1 VSAVRTPAA
10 KQRGFTYVGL
20 MFAVV
25 IIGLT
30 LTVAAHV
37 WRTTVQREREA
48 ELIWVGHA
56 YRLAIASYFA
66 LGHRY
71 PATLENLVTDDRFPV
86 PKHHLRKLY
95 PDPITG
101 RNDWKLLLT
110 PDQSGIQ
117 GVESISQLTP
127 MKRDGFELI
136 DALFKDADCYCKWS
150 FVYYPYRR
158 GLGVVT
164 PGMPI
169 TAPLGPGG
177 GIRPAPTGT
186 TAAPGVMLPSTSPSP
201 TLTPTPTT
209 DPGSN

>member
-1 VSAVRTPAA
+1 MSAVRTPAT
-10 KQRGFTYVGL
+10 KQRGFTYIGL
-20 MFAVV
+20 LFAVV

-30 LTVAAHV
+30 LTVVSRV

-71 PATLENLVTDDRFPV
+71 PATLDNLVTDDRFPV

-117 GVESISQLTP
+117 GVESVSQLTP

-136 DALFKDADCYCKWS
+136 DAAFKEADCYCKWG
-150 FVYYPYRR
+150 FVYYPYRW
-158 GLGVVT
+158 GVGVPP
-164 PGMPI
+164 PGTPI
-169 TAPLGPGG
+169 TTPPGQLGG
-177 GIRPAPTGT
+177 GNPAPTGP
-186 TAAPGVMLPSTSPSP
+186 TASPGVLLPSTPP
-201 TLTPTPTT
+201 DLAPTPTAG
-209 DPGSN
+209 PG

>member
-1 VSAVRTPAA
+1 
-10 KQRGFTYVGL
+10 

-30 LTVAAHV
+30 LTVVARV
-37 WRTTVQREREA
+37 WRTTVQREHEA
-48 ELIWVGHA
+48 ELLWVGHA

-71 PATLENLVTDDRFPV
+71 PATLDDLVTDERFPV

-117 GVESISQLTP
+117 GIESISQLTP

-136 DALFKDADCYCKWS
+136 DASFKDAECYCKWG
-150 FVYYPYRR
+150 FVYVPYRR
-158 GLGVVT
+158 GFGVAP

-177 GIRPAPTGT
+177 RINPAPTGP
-186 TAAPGVMLPSTSPSP
+186 TAAPGVMLPSAPT
-201 TLTPTPTT
+201 TLTPTPMT
-209 DPGSN
+209 DSGSN